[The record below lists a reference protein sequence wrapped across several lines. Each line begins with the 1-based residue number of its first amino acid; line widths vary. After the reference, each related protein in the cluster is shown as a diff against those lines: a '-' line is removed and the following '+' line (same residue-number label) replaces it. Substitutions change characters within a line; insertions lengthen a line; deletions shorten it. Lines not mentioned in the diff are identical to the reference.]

1 MQRVT
6 IVGAGVA
13 GLSAGIY
20 AARNGFQTT
29 IIEQHRVPGGLCTGW
44 NRTIRGNR
52 YTVEGCMHYVLGLT
66 KGAFRTMWDELGI
79 DRNVEPVTELFT
91 IGRAPQRRT
100 IHGRTAGPRRRGDE
114 SISVCADAREIG
126 RRMLDRSPADRRA
139 IERLVRDIELFA
151 GYDLPVDTPAEI
163 APFRRITTLVSR
175 LGAAYGAF
183 LARFAATRLTST
195 RSYARRFRDPLL
207 RWCVARMG
215 GYPDYPAAWTLF
227 VLSRFHRGEAGFP
240 HGGSLGLG
248 YDMEEQFLRLGGT
261 IRYGAAVRG
270 LESQKGRVT
279 GVVLADGSVVNSD
292 AVICAGDLAT
302 ATRWAAE
309 AGIGVG
315 AQQRM
320 VRRLSPATAVA
331 QVSLAVRRVASPA
344 EPVEPTRHRSR
355 VIYPS
360 GSDGGALCGPQVSRI
375 VLRDY
380 GADPIAAPD
389 GSNLITCQFETDFAR
404 WSDLGRKSSRYRTA
418 KEALAERAVDL
429 VRAVWPDLIGP
440 TTVVDVSTPLTT
452 ERYTANTGGSVQ
464 GFRPDRRGFAYAA
477 QYRARH
483 GSGLYFAGHW
493 LCPGG
498 GIHRAAQSGRYAVRL
513 LCRDTGAR
521 PATSQAGRSSRRS
534 TRVRVPSLPLRR

>member
-1 MQRVT
+1 MQRIT

-20 AARNGFQTT
+20 AARSGFQTT
-29 IIEQHRVPGGLCTGW
+29 ILEQHRVPGGLCTGW

-91 IGRAPQRRT
+91 IGREPQRRT
-100 IHGRTAGPRRRGDE
+100 IHCTTAKTRRRGDG
-114 SISVCADAREIG
+114 SIAVCADARELG

-139 IERLVRDIELFA
+139 IERFVRDIELFA
-151 GYDLPVDTPAEI
+151 GYDLPADTPAEI
-163 APFRRITTLVSR
+163 APYRRIATLLSR
-175 LGAAYGAF
+175 LGAAYGEFLVRF
-183 LARFAATRLTST
+183 LATRFTST
-195 RSYARRFRDPLL
+195 RAYARRFRDPLL
-207 RWCVARMG
+207 RWSVARMG

-248 YDMEEQFLRLGGT
+248 YDLEEQFLRLGGT
-261 IRYGAAVRG
+261 IRYRAAVRG
-270 LESQKGRVT
+270 LTTQDGRVT
-279 GVVLADGSVVNSD
+279 GVVLDDGSVVDSD
-292 AVICAGDLAT
+292 AVICAGDLAA
-302 ATRWAAE
+302 ATNWAVT
-309 AGIGVG
+309 AGIGVA
-315 AQQRM
+315 AQRRM
-320 VRRLSPATAVA
+320 IRRLSPATAVA

-344 EPVEPTRHRSR
+344 EPVEPTKQRSR

-360 GSDGGALCGPQVSRI
+360 GGDGGALCGPQVSRI

-380 GADPIAAPD
+380 GSDPIAAPD

-404 WSDLGRKSSRYRTA
+404 WSDLGRTSSRYRAA
-418 KEALAERAVDL
+418 KEALAERAVEL

-452 ERYTANTGGSVQ
+452 ERYTANASGSSQ
-464 GFRPDRRGFAYAA
+464 GFRPDRHGFAYAVC
-477 QYRARH
+477 YRARR

-498 GIHRAAQSGRYAVRL
+498 GIHRAAQSGRYAVGL
-513 LCRDTGAR
+513 LCHDAGVR
-521 PATSQAGRSSRRS
+521 PATSQAEPSSRRS
-534 TRVRVPSLPLRR
+534 TRARVPILPPRR